1 MPGLHDYT
9 NATRTCEQLTKKMV
23 DDVAA
28 IVLMVRALEHTYLLA
43 NSSVTHAIDET
54 CTDTPNTPSLPSF
67 LLKRELSSLNLS
79 LTTLKKT
86 IRTNIRESLRH
97 LNANISCANGRLEDA
112 TDASV
117 EKSKSEYKQV
127 LLKSIQT
134 LEKLED
140 ELFHAEVCMVDVR

>member
-1 MPGLHDYT
+1 MPGLYDYT

-28 IVLMVRALEHTYLLA
+28 IVLMVRALEHTYSLA
-43 NSSVTHAIDET
+43 NSSVSRAIDET
-54 CTDTPNTPSLPSF
+54 CTPTPNTPSLPSF

-86 IRTNIRESLRH
+86 IRANIRESLRH
-97 LNANISCANGRLEDA
+97 LNAGVSCANRRLDDA
-112 TDASV
+112 ADDCV
-117 EKSKSEYKQV
+117 QRSKSEYKQV
-127 LLKSIQT
+127 LLNSIQI

-140 ELFHAEVCMVDVR
+140 ELFHAEVCMMDVR